1 MNKQKKDILIVF
13 PDAHLSYSPS
23 TLNLY
28 DSLDEYFNV
37 TIATFSP
44 LESYSSQR
52 VLNRNVEYLNFTNQT
67 GIPLLRRLATE
78 LKKTLFPK
86 SKSLYPL
93 LTARAKVLIDR
104 IKEFTGTIIAVDFFA
119 LWCVQQA
126 GKSAH
131 LFSLEIPENDPYKN
145 RCDLNSILS
154 VVIQTKDRYEYI
166 FGEKEI
172 RTFIVQ
178 NAPMYIARQINYEGR
193 LNTNLVFCGSA
204 MPAFGIFS
212 CIEFILDYPEY
223 SLTIKGAVPP
233 SVRAGIRENFQVLI
247 AEKRLILDEEYLDA
261 EELNIFLADYYIGF
275 VFYDAYRF
283 DYMNCFNYK
292 TAPSGKLF
300 QYFNAGLPVVVSNIE
315 GLKAVEQFGAGVMI
329 NALNAAS
336 IKKAIELIDADY
348 LQIAK
353 AAKKAALHNDFSKA
367 IEPYIIYLNSVSGP
381 QI

>member
-1 MNKQKKDILIVF
+1 MDKQQKDILVVF

-28 DSLDEYFNV
+28 DSLDECFNV
-37 TIATFSP
+37 TIATFYP

-52 VLNRNVEYLNFTNQT
+52 VLNRNIEYLTFTNQT
-67 GIPLLRRLATE
+67 GIPLVTRLATE

-86 SKSLYPL
+86 SKSLDPL
-93 LTARAKVLIDR
+93 LTDRAKVLIKR
-104 IKEFTGTIIAVDFFA
+104 IKKFTGTIIAVDFFS
-119 LWCVQQA
+119 LWCVQQC

-131 LFSLEIPENDPYKN
+131 LFSLEIPENDSYKN
-145 RCDLNSILS
+145 RCDLNSVLS

-166 FGEKEI
+166 FGKKEI

-178 NAPMYIARQINYEGR
+178 NAPRYIDQEIDYEKR
-193 LNTNLVFCGSA
+193 SKKNLIFCGSA

-223 SLTIKGAVPP
+223 CLTVKGAIPP
-233 SVRAGIRENFQVLI
+233 LVRNSIHEKFKFLI
-247 AEKRLILDEEYLDA
+247 TEKRLILDEEYLSA
-261 EELNIFLADYYIGF
+261 EDLNIFLAAYYIGF

-283 DYMNCFNYK
+283 DYINSFNYN

-336 IKKAIELIDADY
+336 IKKAIGLIDADY

-353 AAKKAALHNDFSKA
+353 AAKQAALHYDFSKA
-367 IEPYIIYLNSVSGP
+367 IDPFILFL
-381 QI
+381 Q